1 MSSRK
6 TISINSILLDSENAR
21 HGEKQSQRDI
31 YKWMTSGAVAQK
43 VIKLATDIA
52 AKGLSP
58 FDGMGVMPSKETD
71 KEPWVVV
78 EGNRR
83 VAALKFLNN
92 PKLCPDMRLRKQYEQ
107 LKKKATTQ
115 IPLRVEFAVFKDF
128 SEAAYWIQLRHGGE
142 HGGVGVASWGAKEY
156 DSFLA
161 RLGSRS
167 TNRSAIN
174 LLSYALSKGLITLAQ
189 YDQIPATT
197 LYRMLSTPAVRKELG
212 CHVSKGEVFRISDE
226 EYFDRAVAAILIAM
240 ASGEASVTKL
250 KSRLQ
255 REDFAKKMKAA
266 GGWGD
271 YDEQSP
277 QPISADPSNAGN
289 PETDDESPNQPP
301 DQPEAGGDQAKAG
314 SPVKPRSGTRDR
326 LFAVKGHGLDVPVS
340 QTKVQDILRE
350 LATLKHSGT
359 KGTPISVSFL
369 LRALLELSSD
379 NYLENNPGVIRRL
392 EPNTPLR
399 EKVKYSAR
407 HMHVNGKL
415 SQDGLDVVSRHCAED
430 GGMLTIS
437 TLQKYLHSTT
447 HFPNGETLNS
457 MWSELKQYIIEC
469 W

>member
-21 HGEKQSQRDI
+21 HGEKQSQHDI
-31 YKWMTSGAVAQK
+31 YKWMTSGTVAQK

-58 FDGMGVMPSKETD
+58 FDNMGVMPSKEID
-71 KEPWVVV
+71 KEPWIVV

-92 PKLCPDMRLRKQYEQ
+92 PKLCPDLKLRKQYEQ
-107 LKKKATTQ
+107 LKKKAAAQ

-128 SEAAYWIQLRHGGE
+128 SEGAYWIQLRHGGE
-142 HGGVGVASWGAKEY
+142 HGGVGISSWGTKEY

-161 RLGSRS
+161 RMGTRS
-167 TNRSAIN
+167 TNRSAVN
-174 LLSYALSKGLITLAQ
+174 LLSYAVSKELITLAQ
-189 YDQIPATT
+189 YDQIPTTT
-197 LYRMLSTPAVRKELG
+197 LYRMLSTPAVRKLLG

-226 EYFDRAVAAILIAM
+226 EYFDRAVATMLIAM

-250 KSRLQ
+250 KSQEQ
-255 REDFAKKMKAA
+255 REDFAKGMKTA
-266 GGWGD
+266 GRWKD

-277 QPISADPSNAGN
+277 QPISAEPNNTDS
-289 PETDDESPNQPP
+289 PESDDESL
-301 DQPEAGGDQAKAG
+301 DMSEAGGDQTKPG
-314 SPVKPRSGTRDR
+314 SPAKPRSGARDR
-326 LFAVKGHGLDVPVS
+326 LFAVKSHGLDVPAS

-379 NYLENNPGVIRRL
+379 NYLKNNPDAIRRL

-399 EKVKYSAR
+399 EKVKCSAR
-407 HMHVNGKL
+407 HMHVNGTL
-415 SQDGLDVVSRHCAED
+415 SQDSLDVVSRHCAED

-437 TLQKYLHSTT
+437 TLQKYLHSTS

>member
-31 YKWMTSGAVAQK
+31 YKWMTSGPVAQK

-52 AKGLSP
+52 EKGLSP

-71 KEPWVVV
+71 KEPWIVV

-92 PKLCPDMRLRKQYEQ
+92 PKLCPDLKMRKQYEQ
-107 LKKKATTQ
+107 LKKKAATQ
-115 IPLRVEFAVFKDF
+115 IPLRVEFAAFEDF

-142 HGGVGVASWGAKEY
+142 HAGVGISSWGPKEY

-161 RLGSRS
+161 RLGTRS
-167 TNRSAIN
+167 TNRPAVS
-174 LLSYALSKGLITLAQ
+174 LLSYALSKELITPAQ
-189 YDQIPATT
+189 YDQVSATT

-226 EYFDRAVAAILIAM
+226 DYFDRAVATMLIAM

-250 KSRLQ
+250 KSRMQ
-255 REDFAKKMKAA
+255 REDFVKNMKNA
-266 GGWGD
+266 GAWGG

-277 QPISADPSNAGN
+277 QPISSDLQNIVSPDTG
-289 PETDDESPNQPP
+289 DESP
-301 DQPEAGGDQAKAG
+301 DESEAVGEQTKGNPA
-314 SPVKPRSGTRDR
+314 KPRSGTRDR
-326 LFAVKGHGLDVPVS
+326 LFAVKGHGLDVPAN

-379 NYLENNPGVIRRL
+379 NYLENNPEAIRRV
-392 EPNTPLR
+392 EQNTPLR
-399 EKVKYSAR
+399 EKVKCSAR
-407 HMHVNGKL
+407 HMHANGKL
-415 SQDGLDVVSRHCAED
+415 SQDNLDVVTRHCAED

-437 TLQKYLHSTT
+437 TLQKYLHSTA

-457 MWSELKQYIIEC
+457 MWSELKNYIIEC

>member
-52 AKGLSP
+52 TKGLSP
-58 FDGMGVMPSKETD
+58 FDGMGVIPSKETE
-71 KEPWVVV
+71 KEPWIVV

-92 PKLCPDMRLRKQYEQ
+92 PKICPDLKLRKQYEQ
-107 LKKKATTQ
+107 LKKRASSQ

-142 HGGVGVASWGAKEY
+142 HGGIGISSWGPKEY

-161 RLGSRS
+161 RLGSRG
-167 TNRSAIN
+167 TNRSAVN
-174 LLSYALSKGLITLAQ
+174 LLSYALSKGLVTPAQ
-189 YDQIPATT
+189 YDQISATT

-212 CHVSKGEVFRISDE
+212 CHVSKGEVFRIADE
-226 EYFDRAVAAILIAM
+226 EYFDRAVATMLIAM
-240 ASGEASVTKL
+240 ASGQASVTKL
-250 KSRLQ
+250 KSRTQ
-255 REDFAKKMKAA
+255 REDFAKELKIA
-266 GGWGD
+266 GRWED
-271 YDEQSP
+271 YDEQAP
-277 QPISADPSNAGN
+277 QPISADLNTIGS
-289 PETDDESPNQPP
+289 PETEDESPNESGTRDEQKKTGNP
-301 DQPEAGGDQAKAG
+301 A
-314 SPVKPRSGTRDR
+314 KPRSGTRDR
-326 LFAVKGHGLDVPVS
+326 LFVVKGHGLDVPAS

-379 NYLENNPGVIRRL
+379 NYLNSNPNAIRRL
-392 EPNTPLR
+392 EQNTPLR
-399 EKVKYSAR
+399 EKVKCSAR
-407 HMHVNGKL
+407 HMHANGKL
-415 SQDGLDVVSRHCAED
+415 SQDSLDVVSRHCAED

-437 TLQKYLHSTT
+437 TLQKYLHSTA

>member
-1 MSSRK
+1 MSSKK
-6 TISINSILLDSENAR
+6 TISTNSILLDSENAR
-21 HGEKQSQRDI
+21 HGEKQSQHDI
-31 YKWMTSGAVAQK
+31 YKWMTSGPVAQK

-58 FDGMGVMPSKETD
+58 FDGMGVMPSKEED
-71 KEPWVVV
+71 KEPWIVV

-92 PKLCPDMRLRKQYEQ
+92 PKLCPDAKLRKQYEQ
-107 LKKKATTQ
+107 LKKKATAQ

-142 HGGVGVASWGAKEY
+142 HGGVGISSWGPKEY

-161 RLGSRS
+161 RLGTRS
-167 TNRSAIN
+167 TNRPAVN
-174 LLSYALSKGLITLAQ
+174 LLSYSLSKGLITLAQ
-189 YDQIPATT
+189 YDQISATT

-226 EYFDRAVAAILIAM
+226 EYFDRAVATMLIAM

-250 KSRLQ
+250 KSRAQ
-255 REDFAKKMKAA
+255 REDFAKVMKTA
-266 GGWGD
+266 GGWED
-271 YDEQSP
+271 YEEQSP
-277 QPISADPSNAGN
+277 QPISVDLSNSDN
-289 PETDDESPNQPP
+289 PEAVDDSLAKSEGTDDQT
-301 DQPEAGGDQAKAG
+301 KMG
-314 SPVKPRSGTRDR
+314 SPAKPRSGARDR
-326 LFAVKGHGLDVPVS
+326 LFAVKGHGLNVPVS
-340 QTKVQDILRE
+340 HTKVQDILRE
-350 LATLKHSGT
+350 LATLKHSGI

-379 NYLENNPGVIRRL
+379 NYLENNPGAIRRV

-407 HMHVNGKL
+407 HMHANGKL
-415 SQDGLDVVSRHCAED
+415 SQDNLDVVSRHCAEE

-437 TLQKYLHSTT
+437 TLQKYLHSTA

-457 MWSELKQYIIEC
+457 MWSELKHYIIEC

>member
-21 HGEKQSQRDI
+21 HGEKQTQPDI

-43 VIKLATDIA
+43 VLKLATDIA

-58 FDGMGVMPSKETD
+58 LEGMGVMPSKETD
-71 KEPWVVV
+71 KEPWIVV

-92 PKLCPDMRLRKQYEQ
+92 PKLCPDDKLLKQYEQ
-107 LKKKATTQ
+107 LKKKAGAQ
-115 IPLRVEFAVFKDF
+115 IPLRVEFAVFEGF
-128 SEAAYWIQLRHGGE
+128 SDAAYWIQLRHGGE
-142 HGGVGVASWGAKEY
+142 HGGVGISPWGPKEY
-156 DSFLA
+156 DSFLGRMGA
-161 RLGSRS
+161 RGA
-167 TNRSAIN
+167 NRSAVN
-174 LLSYALSKGLITLAQ
+174 LLSYALSNGLITLAQ

-197 LYRMLSTPAVRKELG
+197 LHRMLSTPAVRKELG
-212 CHVSKGEVFRISDE
+212 CHVSKGNVFRIADKS
-226 EYFDRAVAAILIAM
+226 YFDRAVTTMLIAM
-240 ASGEASVTKL
+240 ASGEVSVTKL
-250 KSRLQ
+250 KSQTQ
-255 REDFAKKMKAA
+255 REDFAKKMKAV

-271 YDEQSP
+271 YAE
-277 QPISADPSNAGN
+277 
-289 PETDDESPNQPP
+289 ESPTLITAESDNA
-301 DQPEAGGDQAKAG
+301 ESSEVGDDSSGEPGVGATQSKVG
-314 SPVKPRSGTRDR
+314 SPAKPRSGARDR
-326 LFAVKGHGLDVPVS
+326 LFAVRGHGLNVPNS

-359 KGTPISVSFL
+359 NGTPISVSFL

-379 NYLENNPGVIRRL
+379 NYLENNPSAIRRV
-392 EPNTPLR
+392 ESNTPLR

-407 HMHVNGKL
+407 HMLANGKL
-415 SQDGLDVVSRHCAED
+415 SQDNLDVVTRHCAED

-437 TLQKYLHSTT
+437 TLQKYLHSSA

>member
-21 HGEKQSQRDI
+21 HGEKQSQLDI

-43 VIKLATDIA
+43 VIKLATDVA

-58 FDGMGVMPSKETD
+58 FDNMGVMPSKETD
-71 KEPWVVV
+71 KEPWIVV

-92 PKLCPDMRLRKQYEQ
+92 PKLCPDLKLRKQYEQ
-107 LKKKATTQ
+107 LKKKATVQ

-128 SEAAYWIQLRHGGE
+128 SEGAYWIQLRHGGE
-142 HGGVGVASWGAKEY
+142 HGGVGISSWGTKEY

-161 RLGSRS
+161 RMGSRS
-167 TNRSAIN
+167 TNRSAVN
-174 LLSYALSKGLITLAQ
+174 LLSYALSKELITLAQ
-189 YDQIPATT
+189 YDQIPTTT
-197 LYRMLSTPAVRKELG
+197 LYRMLSTPAVRKLLG
-212 CHVSKGEVFRISDE
+212 CHVSKGEVFRIADE
-226 EYFDRAVAAILIAM
+226 EYFDLAVSTMLIAM

-250 KSRLQ
+250 KSQGQ
-255 REDFAKKMKAA
+255 REDFAKAMKTA

-271 YDEQSP
+271 YDEQTP
-277 QPISADPSNAGN
+277 QLISAEPSNSDS
-289 PETDDESPNQPP
+289 PETDYDFPEES
-301 DQPEAGGDQAKAG
+301 EAVGDQTKTG
-314 SPVKPRSGTRDR
+314 SPAKPRSGARDR
-326 LFAVKGHGLDVPVS
+326 LFAVKTHGLDVPVN

-350 LATLKHSGT
+350 LATLKHSGA

-379 NYLENNPGVIRRL
+379 NYLENNPGTIRRL
-392 EPNTPLR
+392 ESNTPLR
-399 EKVKYSAR
+399 EKVRCSAR
-407 HMHVNGKL
+407 HMHANGKL
-415 SQDGLDVVSRHCAED
+415 SQDNLDVVSRHCAED

-437 TLQKYLHSTT
+437 TLQKYLHSTA

>member
-21 HGEKQSQRDI
+21 HGEKQSQLDI

-43 VIKLATDIA
+43 VIKLATDVA

-58 FDGMGVMPSKETD
+58 FDNMGVMPSKESD
-71 KEPWVVV
+71 KEPWIVV

-92 PKLCPDMRLRKQYEQ
+92 PKLCPDLKLRKQYEQ
-107 LKKKATTQ
+107 LKKKATAQ

-128 SEAAYWIQLRHGGE
+128 SEGSYWIQLRHGGE
-142 HGGVGVASWGAKEY
+142 HGGVGISSWGTKEY

-161 RLGSRS
+161 RMGARS
-167 TNRSAIN
+167 TNRSAVN
-174 LLSYALSKGLITLAQ
+174 LLSYALSKELITPAQ
-189 YDQIPATT
+189 YDQIATTT
-197 LYRMLSTPAVRKELG
+197 LYRMLSTPAVRKVLG
-212 CHVSKGEVFRISDE
+212 CHVSKGEVFRIADE
-226 EYFDRAVAAILIAM
+226 KYFDRAVATMLIAM
-240 ASGEASVTKL
+240 ASGEVSVTKL
-250 KSRLQ
+250 KSKEQ
-255 REDFAKKMKAA
+255 REDFAKDMNTD

-271 YDEQSP
+271 YHEQSP
-277 QPISADPSNAGN
+277 QPISAEPNDTASTEADYDSP
-289 PETDDESPNQPP
+289 DESG
-301 DQPEAGGDQAKAG
+301 EGGDHTKTG
-314 SPVKPRSGTRDR
+314 SPAKPRSGARDR
-326 LFAVKGHGLDVPVS
+326 LFAVKSHGLDVPAS
-340 QTKVQDILRE
+340 ETKVNDILRE

-379 NYLENNPGVIRRL
+379 NYLANNPGIIRRA
-392 EPNTPLR
+392 ETNTPLR

-407 HMHVNGKL
+407 HMHANGKI
-415 SQDGLDVVSRHCAED
+415 SQDNLDVVTRHCAED

-437 TLQKYLHSTT
+437 TLQKYLHSTA
-447 HFPNGETLNS
+447 HFPNGESLNS
-457 MWSELKQYIIEC
+457 MWSELKYYIIEC

>member
-21 HGEKQSQRDI
+21 HGEKQSQREI
-31 YKWMTSGAVAQK
+31 YKWMTTGLVAQK
-43 VIKLATDIA
+43 VIKLATDVA
-52 AKGLSP
+52 DNGLSP
-58 FDGMGVMPSKETD
+58 FDGMGVMPSKESD

-92 PKLCPDMRLRKQYEQ
+92 PKLCPDLKLRKQYEQ
-107 LKKKATTQ
+107 LKKRAASQ

-142 HGGVGVASWGAKEY
+142 HGGVGISSWGPKEY

-161 RLGSRS
+161 RLGARS
-167 TNRSAIN
+167 TNRPAVN

-189 YDQIPATT
+189 YDQISATT

-212 CHVSKGEVFRISDE
+212 CHVSKGEVFRIAGE
-226 EYFDRAVAAILIAM
+226 EYFDRAVTTMLIAM

-250 KSRLQ
+250 KSRTQ
-255 REDFAKKMKAA
+255 RENFVKDMKIA
-266 GGWGD
+266 GGWED

-277 QPISADPSNAGN
+277 QPISVGSSNTGSLQ
-289 PETDDESPNQPP
+289 DDGSPDSSAP
-301 DQPEAGGDQAKAG
+301 GSDQAKPG
-314 SPVKPRSGTRDR
+314 SPAKPRSGARDK
-326 LFAVKGHGLDVPVS
+326 LFTVKGHGLEVPVNE
-340 QTKVQDILRE
+340 TKVQDILRE
-350 LATLKHSGT
+350 LATLKHSGA

-379 NYLENNPGVIRRL
+379 NYLENNPSAIRRL

-399 EKVKYSAR
+399 EKVKCSAR
-407 HMHVNGKL
+407 HMHANGKI
-415 SQDGLDVVSRHCAED
+415 SQDNLDVVTRHCAED

-437 TLQKYLHSTT
+437 TLQKYLHSTS

>member
-21 HGEKQSQRDI
+21 HGEKQSQREI
-31 YKWMTSGAVAQK
+31 YKWMTTGLVAQK
-43 VIKLATDIA
+43 VIKLATDVA
-52 AKGLSP
+52 DNGLSP
-58 FDGMGVMPSKETD
+58 FDGMGVMPSKESD
-71 KEPWVVV
+71 KEPWIVV

-92 PKLCPDMRLRKQYEQ
+92 PKLCPDLKLRKQYEQ
-107 LKKKATTQ
+107 LKKRAASQ

-142 HGGVGVASWGAKEY
+142 HGGVGISSWGPKEY

-161 RLGSRS
+161 RLGARS
-167 TNRSAIN
+167 TNRPAVN

-189 YDQIPATT
+189 YDQISATT

-212 CHVSKGEVFRISDE
+212 CHVSKGEVFRIADE
-226 EYFDRAVAAILIAM
+226 EYFDRAVTTMLIAM

-250 KSRLQ
+250 KSRTQ
-255 REDFAKKMKAA
+255 RENFVKDMKIA
-266 GGWGD
+266 GGWEN

-277 QPISADPSNAGN
+277 QPISVGSSNTGSLQ
-289 PETDDESPNQPP
+289 DDESPDNSAP
-301 DQPEAGGDQAKAG
+301 GSDQAKPG
-314 SPVKPRSGTRDR
+314 SPAKPRSGARDK
-326 LFAVKGHGLDVPVS
+326 LFAVKGHGLEVPVNE
-340 QTKVQDILRE
+340 TKVQDILRE
-350 LATLKHSGT
+350 LATLKHSGA

-379 NYLENNPGVIRRL
+379 NYLENNPGAIRRL

-399 EKVKYSAR
+399 EKVKCSAR
-407 HMHVNGKL
+407 HMHANGKI
-415 SQDGLDVVSRHCAED
+415 SQDNLDVVTRHCAED

-437 TLQKYLHSTT
+437 TLQKYLHSTS